1 VNWASEGTEGLV
13 ETSDQTCQRLKV
25 IYEALTYHA
34 LQAMCITSLKP
45 RDLSNTNFKCGF
57 TQPSIFPRGVQLPCA
72 GCAGSQSERL
82 LSQPIF
88 CSVSWTSSQSQT
100 LRIPSASPT
109 YHLSYRIFGMT
120 PAKNFPTFSIPS
132 YR

>member
-13 ETSDQTCQRLKV
+13 QTSDQTCQRLKV

-34 LQAMCITSLKP
+34 LQCITSLKP

-72 GCAGSQSERL
+72 GCAGPSLNAFSANR
-82 LSQPIF
+82 
-88 CSVSWTSSQSQT
+88 VSAAHPGQAPRANPSD
-100 LRIPSASPT
+100 IPSASLT
-109 YHLSYRIFGMT
+109 YHLSYPIFGMRQ
-120 PAKNFPTFSIPS
+120 AKNFPTFSIPS
-132 YR
+132 CR